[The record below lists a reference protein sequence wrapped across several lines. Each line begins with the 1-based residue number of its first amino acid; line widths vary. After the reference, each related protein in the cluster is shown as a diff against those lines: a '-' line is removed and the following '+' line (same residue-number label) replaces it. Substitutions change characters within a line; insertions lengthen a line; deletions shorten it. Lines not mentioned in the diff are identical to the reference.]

1 MGILRPECR
10 RYSFHMELKLSAA
23 TPMKVR
29 MEKMQASRRPISN
42 ARRQARLQK
51 QLGVALFRD
60 NVFELL
66 LRYALVWLLLIA
78 VIAGIAE
85 ASASHDKYYPYNL
98 DTPRKLL

>member
-1 MGILRPECR
+1 
-10 RYSFHMELKLSAA
+10 
-23 TPMKVR
+23 
-29 MEKMQASRRPISN
+29 MQSSPRPISN

-60 NVFELL
+60 SRFELL
-66 LRYALVWLLLIA
+66 LRYALVWLVLIA